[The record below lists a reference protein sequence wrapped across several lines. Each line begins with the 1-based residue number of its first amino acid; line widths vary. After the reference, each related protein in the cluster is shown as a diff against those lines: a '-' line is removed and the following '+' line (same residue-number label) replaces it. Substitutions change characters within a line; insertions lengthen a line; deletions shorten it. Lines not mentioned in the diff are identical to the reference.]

1 MAAGKFYT
9 QLNTACNF
17 SLVALTAADSLWSG
31 RQTPGYT
38 AEGEE
43 SPIYVY
49 HIFATKQPA
58 AFWPIIQLFE
68 KNVFV
73 KFHGIDFLGNPIMHK
88 TSNTVKTEFVG
99 LLSLAIVD
107 YLIRFLK
114 LSFNDYISSFY

>member
-58 AFWPIIQLFE
+58 AFWPIIQSLK

-73 KFHGIDFLGNPIMHK
+73 KFHGIDFLGSNPIIYK
-88 TSNTVKTEFVG
+88 TSNTVKTESYFSA
-99 LLSLAIVD
+99 LPL
-107 YLIRFLK
+107 
-114 LSFNDYISSFY
+114 